1 MASSGGARGPGGIGG
16 IGCRI
21 KCWRTAERHL
31 GFWSRRTT
39 PFIAQRSVH
48 LWLTPL
54 LAHYLG
60 GMTDDT
66 AEFNAQAEL
75 EYLRQTPAEDLL
87 ANHFFVLAQWAAV
100 HLASSPADLVGAQL
114 VIDVMA
120 ALLDAGD
127 ERLGSNVPLYRTALS
142 EIQQVFV
149 RASLTSKSPPN
160 STPPAND
167 ESSEA

>member
-1 MASSGGARGPGGIGG
+1 
-16 IGCRI
+16 
-21 KCWRTAERHL
+21 
-31 GFWSRRTT
+31 
-39 PFIAQRSVH
+39 
-48 LWLTPL
+48 
-54 LAHYLG
+54 
-60 GMTDDT
+60 MTDDT

-149 RASLTSKSPPN
+149 RASLASKSPPN